1 MKYSRLL
8 PLLLCAATSVPAL
21 AQVSGQNATVRV
33 GIVQQAQPVT
43 LKSTGAGK
51 GLVVGGALGAASGNS
66 SKKRWRN
73 GIIGGAAGAALA
85 SSGQSAGMQYTVKVA
100 DGSSIVIVSDQ
111 TEIQLGDCVTVEQAG
126 NSANIRRQDP
136 VACQADSAEVVA
148 EIQAELVE
156 DANECA
162 VVKQQIVDAKTQE
175 EIEVAVAKARIL
187 CN

>member
-1 MKYSRLL
+1 MKHLTFL
-8 PLLLCAATSVPAL
+8 TMLLCIVISLPSL
-21 AQVSGQNATVRV
+21 AQVSGQNATVKV

-43 LKSTGAGK
+43 LQSTGAGK

-100 DGSSIVIVSDQ
+100 DGSSIIIVSDQ

-126 NSANIRRQDP
+126 NLANIRRQDP
-136 VACQADSAEVVA
+136 VACRADAAEAVT
-148 EIQAELVE
+148 EIQDELIE

-162 VVKQQIVDAKTQE
+162 IVKQQIVEAKTQE